1 MQLNK
6 RVCFWFFE
14 LMKTARTKNKNSK
27 KQKKSKSKV
36 TKTSEELGDT
46 RGEKTR
52 KLKCEQSALTKTR
65 GTTAL

>member
-1 MQLNK
+1 
-6 RVCFWFFE
+6 
-14 LMKTARTKNKNSK
+14 MKTARTKNKDSK